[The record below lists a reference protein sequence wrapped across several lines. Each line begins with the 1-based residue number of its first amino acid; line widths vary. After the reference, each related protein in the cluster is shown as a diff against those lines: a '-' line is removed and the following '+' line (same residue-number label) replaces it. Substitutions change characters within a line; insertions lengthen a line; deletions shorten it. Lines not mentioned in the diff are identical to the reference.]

1 VKYLHLALAERIEM
15 TASIAVIA
23 LGLIGNLSQ
32 TTQRAHATGPGII
45 TGVIV
50 NEQGPVFDAT
60 VQAFPAPVS
69 APKEH
74 APFTTSAIGQ
84 ASTDSQ
90 GRFRITGLP
99 LGDYLVGAR
108 ARPSPPSDPSRQTP
122 MYAPTFYPSVIDQ
135 LAAVR
140 VSAVADVTVPIQ
152 IALVRVKGARVS
164 GTAVSA
170 SGRPAAGK
178 TVRLFHRFGG
188 EGSESPVGVVGANG
202 TFETPLLPPGW
213 YQLTI
218 GTRSADADGKDSEF
232 ATALLEVQDRDVDG
246 LALVLGTGA
255 SISGRIVAE
264 AGAASPSAVAMR
276 VSASPVSERYAM
288 SQHVSARV
296 ASDGSFRLT
305 GLSGFYQFTVSA
317 DRQPFVQATRVATG
331 GKESPATD
339 GVEFAEGDHEVVVF
353 VSPLEPL
360 KSKVDNALSTEALV
374 ARFKSEKDFTE
385 QLLIAQQIVDRRDA
399 AVIPSL
405 LGSLTHEDRHFR
417 GNAAFIVGRLG
428 DPRGFQVIAE
438 ILTDRS
444 DRPVGQGRVT
454 ASRDGVDRVARQIAT
469 DRYYAAH
476 LLGDL
481 RDPQGV
487 PILVSLLKDPEVNYV
502 VPWSLGEIGDKRAVG
517 PLIDALDDDSPSMRV
532 MAIYALETLG
542 AKEALPRLTSLLDD
556 HRLSNF
562 GSQASVAD
570 AARAAI
576 AKLR

>member
-1 VKYLHLALAERIEM
+1 M

-188 EGSESPVGVVGANG
+188 EGSESPIGEVSANG

-218 GTRSADADGKDSEF
+218 GTRSADGDGKGSEF
-232 ATALLEVQDRDVDG
+232 ATLLVELQYRDVDG
-246 LALVLGTGA
+246 LALVLGAGA

-264 AGAASPSAVAMR
+264 AGAASPSSVAMR

-288 SQHVSARV
+288 SQPLSARV
-296 ASDGSFRLT
+296 ASDGSFRMT

-353 VSPLEPL
+353 VAPREPF
-360 KSKVDNALSTEALV
+360 KSVVDDGLSTDALV
-374 ARFKSEKDFTE
+374 ARFKSEKVFW
-385 QLLIAQQIVDRRDA
+385 QQFLIAQQIVGRHDA
-399 AVIPSL
+399 SVIPSL
-405 LGSLTHEDRHFR
+405 IEWLPHPDRHIR

-428 DPRGFQVIAE
+428 DPRGFQVIAD
-438 ILTDRS
+438 ILADRS
-444 DRPVGQGRVT
+444 DRPEGQGIPGVT
-454 ASRDGVDRVARQIAT
+454 GDGRYHAARQIAA
-469 DRYYAAH
+469 DRYYAAR
-476 LLGDL
+476 LLGNL
-481 RDPQGV
+481 GDPQAV

-517 PLIDALDDDSPSMRV
+517 PLIEALDDDSPSMRV
-532 MAIYALETLG
+532 MAIYALETLN
-542 AKEALPRLTSLLDD
+542 AKEALPRLTWLLDD

-562 GSQASVAD
+562 GAQVSVAD

-576 AKLR
+576 AKLRR